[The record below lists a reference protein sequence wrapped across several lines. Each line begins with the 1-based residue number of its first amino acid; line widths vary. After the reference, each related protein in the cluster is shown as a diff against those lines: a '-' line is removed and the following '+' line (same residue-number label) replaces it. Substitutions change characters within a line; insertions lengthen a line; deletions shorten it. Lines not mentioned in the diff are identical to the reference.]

1 MSHRNTIENPESL
14 DRTDLSAG
22 FSSKEIADME
32 TPAEMNMLESM
43 ISLMMRTEVRY
54 LQIVT
59 GTLPSDKSFVIVNL
73 KVC

>member
-14 DRTDLSAG
+14 DRTDLSADI
-22 FSSKEIADME
+22 SSKEITGIE
-32 TPAEMNMLESM
+32 TAAEMNMFESM

-54 LQIVT
+54 LPIVT

>member
-1 MSHRNTIENPESL
+1 MSHQITTEMSESL
-14 DRTDLSAG
+14 DKTDLSAG

-43 ISLMMRTEVRY
+43 ISLMMRTQVKY
-54 LQIVT
+54 LPIVT
-59 GTLPSDKSFVIVNL
+59 ETLPSDKSFVNVNL

>member
-1 MSHRNTIENPESL
+1 MSHRTTTEDLESP

-43 ISLMMRTEVRY
+43 ISLMMRTQVKY
-54 LQIVT
+54 LPIVT
-59 GTLPSDKSFVIVNL
+59 ETLPSDKSFVIVNL